1 MIIAILS
8 ILVHILN
15 IITIL
20 YMIFKEKRSA
30 NSIIVWTLILTLLP
44 YVGFI
49 IFLLIGRKVNTANI
63 FVIKKSEMEF
73 FEKYINK
80 VKNTDEQNQNL
91 KNSNNYEIIRAVE
104 SMEYSPY
111 RNNNEVELFFDGKKL
126 FDEILYSLKKL
137 KKV

>member
-63 FVIKKSEMEF
+63 FVMKKSEMQF

-80 VKNTDEQNQNL
+80 VKNTDEQDKSL
-91 KNSNNYEIIRAVE
+91 KNSDNYEIIRAVE

-111 RNNNEVELFFDGKKL
+111 RNDNEVDLFFDGKEL
-126 FDEILYSLKKL
+126 FDEILDSLKKA
-137 KKV
+137 